1 MPSFVAGLG
10 EEELPLSFILAMR
23 KLCGH
28 EVIKSSCTGYEWSMI
43 KMHKRV
49 RVAEG
54 IGNIVVF

>member
-1 MPSFVAGLG
+1 
-10 EEELPLSFILAMR
+10 MR

-43 KMHKRV
+43 KMYKRV
-49 RVAEG
+49 RVTEG